1 MDEQTR
7 LILIQALRGLKR
19 VVQMLE
25 ELLKKN

>member
-7 LILIQALRGLKR
+7 LILIQTLRGLKR
-19 VVQMLE
+19 AVQMLE